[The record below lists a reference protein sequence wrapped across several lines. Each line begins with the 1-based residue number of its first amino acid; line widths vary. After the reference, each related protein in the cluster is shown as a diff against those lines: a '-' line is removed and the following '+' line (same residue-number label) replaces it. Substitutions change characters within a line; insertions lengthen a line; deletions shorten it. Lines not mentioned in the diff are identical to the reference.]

1 MRDISALPE
10 GKVELKAKEN
20 IVGVQA
26 QLWTET
32 VRSFDHVTYYV
43 FPKVCG
49 VFERAWNASPVWE
62 GTVKADDPAF
72 MSALDTYYST
82 VVSHEMPYYE
92 SMQIN
97 YRSRK

>member
-1 MRDISALPE
+1 LE
-10 GKVELKAKEN
+10 KKEN

-32 VRSFDHVTYYV
+32 VRSFDHVTSYI

-62 GTVKADDPAF
+62 GTTVADDPAF
-72 MSALDTYYST
+72 MSALDKYYST
-82 VVSHEMPYYE
+82 VVDHEMPYYE
-92 SMQIN
+92 EQGVA
-97 YRSRK
+97 YRHRKN